1 MNFTRGQRISLRLAA
16 LAGVNASV
24 YFLYLSAIRA
34 AKKTHVTYMDD
45 DGSTNYDASV
55 ARAYKQYFGVASS
68 PGESKEAKTNDKI

>member
-1 MNFTRGQRISLRLAA
+1 VALRLAA

-24 YFLYLSAIRA
+24 YFLYLSAIRS

-55 ARAYKQYFGVASS
+55 ARSYKQYLGVSS
-68 PGESKEAKTNDKI
+68 SAGETKDEDRNESI